1 MSEQAILDL
10 RMRDLDISIERS
22 PVADRIEK
30 VMTELAQQGLK
41 LRPHFWFSD
50 EWACPDGVAG
60 VAVPFYLAH
69 PRLVAIE
76 RAHMLEA
83 EGSNRSGC
91 LRLLRHEV
99 GHAAYNAYGLSRRK
113 GWRDVFGSPARPYP
127 DYYKPNPRSKSY
139 VLHLP
144 GWYAQS
150 HPSEDFAETFAVWLR
165 PGSRW
170 AHHYSG
176 WPAYRK
182 LAYVDGLMS
191 ELAGARPR
199 VTRKTRP
206 YALSQLDITLREHY
220 EAKRAHYVPDA
231 PREYDDDLEV
241 LFCQR
246 PRSKPRPTAASF
258 LRKHK
263 RSLIEDVVRFAPD
276 QEPIVDHVLEEMRWR
291 CRELGMRI
299 AGREPVLLRDVAQV
313 LTKYTFRFGQG
324 RGQWWPV

>member
-10 RMRDLDISIERS
+10 RLRDLDISIERS
-22 PVADRIEK
+22 PVADRIAK
-30 VMTELAQQGLK
+30 VMSELAHHGLK

-83 EGSNRSGC
+83 EGSNRSDC

-113 GWRDVFGSPARPYP
+113 AWRDVFGSPARPYP
-127 DYYKPNPRSKSY
+127 DYYKPNPRSKRY

-170 AHHYSG
+170 AHHYAG
-176 WPAYRK
+176 WPAHRK

-191 ELAGARPR
+191 ELSGARP
-199 VTRKTRP
+199 
-206 YALSQLDITLREHY
+206 
-220 EAKRAHYVPDA
+220 
-231 PREYDDDLEV
+231 
-241 LFCQR
+241 
-246 PRSKPRPTAASF
+246 
-258 LRKHK
+258 
-263 RSLIEDVVRFAPD
+263 
-276 QEPIVDHVLEEMRWR
+276 
-291 CRELGMRI
+291 
-299 AGREPVLLRDVAQV
+299 
-313 LTKYTFRFGQG
+313 
-324 RGQWWPV
+324 

>member
-10 RMRDLDISIERS
+10 RLCDLDLAIERS
-22 PVADRIEK
+22 PLAERIGT
-30 VMTELAQQGLK
+30 VLGELGRRGLK
-41 LRPHFWFSD
+41 LKPHFWFSD

-69 PRLVAIE
+69 PRLMAVE

-83 EGSNRSGC
+83 EGATRAEC

-99 GHAAYNAYGLSRRK
+99 GHAVYNGYGLSRRK
-113 GWRDVFGSPARPYP
+113 GWREVFGSPARPYP
-127 DYYKPNPRSKSY
+127 DYYKPNPRSKNY

-170 AHHYSG
+170 AHHYAG

-182 LAYVDGLMS
+182 LAYVDELMQGLV
-191 ELAGARPR
+191 GTRPKA
-199 VTRKTRP
+199 TRKTRP
-206 YALSQLDITLREHY
+206 YALSQLSLTLREHY
-220 EAKRAHYVPDA
+220 DTKRAHYVPDA
-231 PREYDDDLEV
+231 PRTYDADLEQ
-241 LFCQR
+241 LFSTAS
-246 PRSKPRPTAASF
+246 RSAARPTAASF

-263 RSLIEDVVRFAPD
+263 RALIDSVCRFAPD
-276 QEPIVDHVLEEMRWR
+276 HGPIVEHIVEEMRWR
-291 CRELGMRI
+291 CREQGMRVR
-299 AGREPVLLRDVAQV
+299 GREAVLLRDLAQV
-313 LTKYTFRFGQG
+313 LTKHTFSFGQG

>member
-10 RMRDLDISIERS
+10 RIRDLDISIERS
-22 PVADRIEK
+22 PVAERI
-30 VMTELAQQGLK
+30 VTVLGELSEHNLK

-83 EGSNRSGC
+83 EGSSRSEC
-91 LRLLRHEV
+91 LRLLRHEI
-99 GHAAYNAYGLSRRK
+99 GHALYNGYGLSRRR
-113 GWRDVFGSPARPYP
+113 GWRDTFGSPALPYP
-127 DYYKPNPRSKSY
+127 DYYKPNPRSKDY

-170 AHHYSG
+170 SHHYAE
-176 WPAYRK
+176 WPARRK
-182 LAYVDGLMS
+182 LDYVQGLMA

-199 VTRKTRP
+199 ATPKTRP
-206 YALSQLDITLREHY
+206 YSVSQLDLTLREHY

-231 PREYDDDLEV
+231 PREYDEDLEV
-241 LFCQR
+241 LFGDGR
-246 PRSKPRPTAASF
+246 HSKLRPTAASF

-263 RSLIEDVVRFAPD
+263 RTLIEAVVRFAPD
-276 QEPIVDHVLEEMRWR
+276 QGPIVEHVLEEMRWR
-291 CRELGMRI
+291 CRELGIRV
-299 AGREPVLLRDVAQV
+299 AGREAALLRDLALV